1 MRVKSY
7 KRLLLTGLF
16 FVAFAYLL
24 VWGIMRALTPNQTYK
39 AVYDTLDVEKSA
51 KGIVLRMEH
60 LVSAGLTGSV
70 EWYVKEGDKV
80 KKTQRIAAVLVENNQ
95 LVSSN
100 QETLLNKVKNKDL
113 LKVDL
118 GKVDEEIN
126 QLKEDVYVAASRGDY
141 KRIKEVQKELTLKMS
156 RRKKLVDSQ
165 NFLEDSVSSFKKSL
179 FTANDIQIGKKIDL
193 NSPETGLI
201 TFQTD
206 GFEDTI
212 TMDNLYN
219 LDYDLLV
226 ASQSTAG
233 VWGSASVHSGDPMV
247 KIVDTDTWYLLCLVD
262 LADLDA
268 YEKNKELGVK
278 IDDEIYDGKI
288 QDTFENNAKGVVVVK
303 MIDAYEKF
311 QSVRMIDVRLVQG
324 NFQGLKILK
333 NSIITVNGVQGVY
346 TVTGE
351 RKAVFR
357 PIKILGYNEENAVIK
372 QGYITQLENGETKR
386 IKTVDLNSDIVINP
400 VGIREGDTIH

>member
-7 KRLLLTGLF
+7 KRLLLTGLVIAVF
-16 FVAFAYLL
+16 IYLV
-24 VWGIMRALTPNQTYK
+24 VWGVMRALTPNQTYK

-51 KGIVLRMEH
+51 KGIILRLEH
-60 LVSAGLTGSV
+60 LVSSGLNGSV

-80 KKTQRIAAVLVENNQ
+80 KKTQRIASVLVENNQ
-95 LVSSN
+95 VTAVS
-100 QETLLNKVKNKDL
+100 QETLLSKVKNKDI
-113 LKVDL
+113 LKIDM
-118 GKVDEEIN
+118 GKVDEEITA
-126 QLKEDVYVAASRGDY
+126 LKDEVYTASEKGDY
-141 KRIKEVQKELTLKMS
+141 KRIKEIQKELVLKMS

-165 NFLEDSVSSFKKSL
+165 NFLEDSVSSFKKSI
-179 FTANDIQIGKKIDL
+179 FTANDVQIGKTIDL
-193 NSPETGLI
+193 DSPETGLV

-226 ASQSTAG
+226 ASQSNAG
-233 VWGSASVHSGDPMV
+233 VWGSASVHSGDPMI
-247 KIVDTDTWYLLCLVD
+247 KIIDTDNWYLLCLVD
-262 LADLDA
+262 LSDLDA
-268 YEKNKELGVK
+268 YEKNKEIGIK
-278 IDDEIYDGKI
+278 IDDEVYNGKI
-288 QDTFENNAKGVVVVK
+288 QDSFENNAKGVVVIK
-303 MIDAYEKF
+303 MIDSYERF
-311 QSVRMIDVRLVQG
+311 QSVRFLDVRLVQG
-324 NFQGLKILK
+324 NFQGLKIMK

-346 TVTGE
+346 TVSSE

-357 PIKILGYNEENAVIK
+357 PIKILGYNDENAVIK

-400 VGIREGDTIH
+400 VGVREGDTIH